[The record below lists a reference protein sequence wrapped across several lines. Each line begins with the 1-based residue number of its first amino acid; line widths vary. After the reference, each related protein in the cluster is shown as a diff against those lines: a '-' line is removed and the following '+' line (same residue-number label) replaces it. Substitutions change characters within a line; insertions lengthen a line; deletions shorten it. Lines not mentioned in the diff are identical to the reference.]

1 MKTCLV
7 GGAVRDALLGL
18 PITDRDWVV
27 VGATAEQMLAL
38 GYQQVGKDFPVF
50 LHPQSHE
57 EYALARTERKQGQGY
72 HGFVCQAHPDV
83 SLEEDLRR
91 RDLTIN
97 AMANCGGQLVDP
109 YGGQADLSNRVLR
122 HVSEA
127 FSEDPLRVLR
137 VARFAAKLSGF
148 GFNLAI
154 ETRELMSAM
163 VASGE
168 LLHLTPE
175 RVWIETTKALVTE
188 HPDVYFQILRE
199 VGALAQL
206 MPELDALFSV
216 PQDPMVHPEGDAGT
230 HTLMVLKMMRQTSLD
245 VGLLWSALCHDLGKG
260 LTPQS
265 MWPKHPGHEQ
275 AGVVLVEQLGQR
287 LRVPTQVL
295 QLAKLVCRWHGDI
308 HKSRELAPEQRL
320 QLMDACDVWRKP
332 EQFHALLA
340 VSEAD
345 SRGRTG
351 FEDADYPQTEHWQS
365 WLQEVMAV
373 TAQSFVAQGIT
384 GREIKQ
390 AMHDER
396 LKRLQQRDAQV
407 NLS

>member
-1 MKTCLV
+1 
-7 GGAVRDALLGL
+7 
-18 PITDRDWVV
+18 
-27 VGATAEQMLAL
+27 
-38 GYQQVGKDFPVF
+38 
-50 LHPQSHE
+50 
-57 EYALARTERKQGQGY
+57 
-72 HGFVCQAHPDV
+72 
-83 SLEEDLRR
+83 
-91 RDLTIN
+91 
-97 AMANCGGQLVDP
+97 MA
-109 YGGQADLSNRVLR
+109 
-122 HVSEA
+122 
-127 FSEDPLRVLR
+127 
-137 VARFAAKLSGF
+137 
-148 GFNLAI
+148 
-154 ETRELMSAM
+154 
-163 VASGE
+163 
-168 LLHLTPE
+168 
-175 RVWIETTKALVTE
+175 
-188 HPDVYFQILRE
+188 
-199 VGALAQL
+199 
-206 MPELDALFSV
+206 
-216 PQDPMVHPEGDAGT
+216 
-230 HTLMVLKMMRQTSLD
+230 
-245 VGLLWSALCHDLGKG
+245 
-260 LTPQS
+260 
-265 MWPKHPGHEQ
+265 KHPGHEQ

>member
-7 GGAVRDALLGL
+7 GGAVRDELLGL
-18 PITDRDWVV
+18 PVTDRDWVV
-27 VGATAEQMLAL
+27 VGTTAEQMLAL

-50 LHPQSHE
+50 LHPQTHE

-97 AMANCGGQLVDP
+97 AMANCNGQLVDP
-109 YGGQADLSNRVLR
+109 YGGQSDLSNRLLR

-127 FSEDPLRVLR
+127 FSDDPLRVLR

-148 GFNLAI
+148 GFKLAI
-154 ETRELMSAM
+154 ETRELMLAM

-168 LLHLTPE
+168 LIKLTPE

-216 PQDPMVHPEGDAGT
+216 PQDPIVHPEGDAGT
-230 HTLMVLKMMRQTSLD
+230 HTLMVLKMMRQTSSD